1 MSRQRLNS
9 VLSEN
14 EQNLDKVWEWYLFQG
29 SLIGEEAVR
38 TLEALL
44 AGLPPSSPR
53 YFAKTK
59 DEINML
65 FDEQRHELSQV
76 AMLVLLAAAEAALRV
91 DYILRIIENKK
102 DGVSKGFVALYKKQQ
117 LEVGLEDQ
125 LLRVWKRQPS
135 ATAARKSAMGD
146 FRGALKLASLASAR
160 ALLEAAVG
168 TRVRSTGCVRHLRC
182 VAQGHVDQV
191 KREPARSGCDGR
203 TTQFAYKPN
212 DSVL

>member
-65 FDEQRHELSQV
+65 FDEQRHEL
-76 AMLVLLAAAEAALRV
+76 
-91 DYILRIIENKK
+91 
-102 DGVSKGFVALYKKQQ
+102 
-117 LEVGLEDQ
+117 
-125 LLRVWKRQPS
+125 
-135 ATAARKSAMGD
+135 
-146 FRGALKLASLASAR
+146 
-160 ALLEAAVG
+160 
-168 TRVRSTGCVRHLRC
+168 
-182 VAQGHVDQV
+182 
-191 KREPARSGCDGR
+191 
-203 TTQFAYKPN
+203 
-212 DSVL
+212 